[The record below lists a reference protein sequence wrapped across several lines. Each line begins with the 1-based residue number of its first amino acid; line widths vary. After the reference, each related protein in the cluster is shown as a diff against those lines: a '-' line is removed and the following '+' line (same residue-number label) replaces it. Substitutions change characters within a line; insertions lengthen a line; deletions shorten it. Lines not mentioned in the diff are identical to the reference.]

1 MQHYLLTFELV
12 KLLAFVPLRPKKAG
26 LKLLCAYGVSGS
38 NAPDEYQVCFFV
50 TTFALCLVYYIGRYV
65 NEKLRCV
72 L

>member
-38 NAPDEYQVCFFV
+38 NAPDEYQVLFCDY
-50 TTFALCLVYYIGRYV
+50 TICA
-65 NEKLRCV
+65 V
-72 L
+72 LGVLYWSICK